1 MVFTKAERNTS
12 PVDETFCYIREE
24 RRQVVNKIRG
34 RDGVEIS
41 ASFVAHNDFL
51 ALVQSSFLQRRFAML
66 LVRVPHLLGTL

>member
-24 RRQVVNKIRG
+24 RRQVVNKIR
-34 RDGVEIS
+34 DGVEIS

-51 ALVQSSFLQRRFAML
+51 ALVQR
-66 LVRVPHLLGTL
+66 

>member
-1 MVFTKAERNTS
+1 MVFTKAQRNTS

-51 ALVQSSFLQRRFAML
+51 ALVQR
-66 LVRVPHLLGTL
+66 